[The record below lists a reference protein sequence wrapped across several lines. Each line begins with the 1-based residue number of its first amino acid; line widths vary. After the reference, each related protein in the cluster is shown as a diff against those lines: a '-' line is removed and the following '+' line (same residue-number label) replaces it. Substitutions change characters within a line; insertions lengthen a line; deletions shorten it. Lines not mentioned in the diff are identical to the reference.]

1 MGSRIGEAML
11 TQFLAQSETTNAKA
25 RKFAIEQTVELN
37 NLIPPTVSYES
48 RGNLVII
55 GPTSII
61 VDVAEQFSELNSI
74 TLVSTESDTQDKKT
88 DKTVY
93 HAKEVTIKGFLGAFD
108 VECMVNGERVN
119 LAKTTIG
126 KTAFDLVLDMK
137 LDSVMKEQV
146 PVPGYYPVGR
156 GYPTLAQVLDELPGL
171 VGTFDKPKYFRLNP
185 ELCAH
190 SSRGVKGCERCVDAC
205 PAGAL
210 TSEGS
215 EQTGHHIQINPYLCQ
230 GVGTCATACPT
241 EAISYALPEA
251 EKTQNFATR
260 LLANYKK
267 EGGETPIIAFCSD
280 RHENFNVMALKTMPD
295 HVIPVVLDELLSVGI
310 DTWFSA
316 LVNGAAQVLF
326 IASRRMPETIQ
337 RVLTQ
342 EVEIAQ
348 ALLTQLGLDP
358 QRIQVVYMEALNEM
372 TLIDTPLSVMD
383 APLKGNKRE
392 RLMGALD
399 HLAADSK
406 ANQIEITEI
415 QSLPSHAPYGT
426 ISCETKDCT
435 LCMGCVAVCPTRA
448 LHSDPD
454 SPTLK
459 FVEQD
464 CVQCGLC
471 VSACPEKVLSMKVQ
485 MNWNQETRQET
496 QIVHKEDA
504 ACCISCGTPFAPA
517 SMIEMLRSKLQGNP
531 HFNDE
536 ASIKRLYM
544 CEDCRVRDIFT
555 DLSANPEKQLKV

>member
-1 MGSRIGEAML
+1 M
-11 TQFLAQSETTNAKA
+11 
-25 RKFAIEQTVELN
+25 
-37 NLIPPTVSYES
+37 IPPTVSYES

-55 GPTSII
+55 GPTRII
-61 VDVAEQFSELNSI
+61 VDVAEQFTDLNSI
-74 TLVSTESDTQDKKT
+74 TLVSTESENQAHESER
-88 DKTVY
+88 TVY
-93 HAKEVTIKGFLGAFD
+93 FAKELSVKGFLGAFD
-108 VECMVNGERVN
+108 IECVVNGEKVN
-119 LAKTTIG
+119 LAKVTIG
-126 KTAFDLVLDMK
+126 ATAFDLVLDMK
-137 LDSVMKEQV
+137 LDSVMSEQV

-185 ELCAH
+185 DLCAH

-215 EQTGHHIQINPYLCQ
+215 DQTGHHIQINPYLCQ
-230 GVGTCATACPT
+230 GVGTCSTACPT

-251 EKTQNFATR
+251 EKTQNFAAR

-295 HVIPVVLDELLSVGI
+295 HVIPVVLDEILSVGI

-348 ALLTQLGLDP
+348 AFLMQLGLEP
-358 QRIQVVYMEALNEM
+358 ERVQVVYMEALNDM
-372 TLIDTPLSVMD
+372 MLIDTPLSIID
-383 APLKGNKRE
+383 GQLTGNKRE

-399 HLAADSK
+399 HLAVSS
-406 ANQIEITEI
+406 IEITEI
-415 QSLPSHAPYGT
+415 QAMPSHAPYGT
-426 ISCETKDCT
+426 VNCETKDCT
-435 LCMGCVAVCPTRA
+435 LCMSCVAVCPTRA

-459 FVEQD
+459 FIEQD

-471 VSACPEKVLSMKVQ
+471 VNACPEKALSMKVQ
-485 MNWNQETRQET
+485 MNWNKEQRQET
-496 QIVHKEDA
+496 QIMHKEDA
-504 ACCISCGTPFAPA
+504 ACCLTCGKPFAPA
-517 SMIEMLRSKLQGNP
+517 SMIEMLRVKLQGNP
-531 HFNDE
+531 HFSDE
-536 ASIKRLYM
+536 ASINRLYM
-544 CEDCRVRDIFT
+544 CEDCRVKDIFI

>member
-11 TQFLAQSETTNAKA
+11 SQFLAQSETTNAKA
-25 RKFAIEQTVELN
+25 RQFAITQTVELN

-55 GPTSII
+55 GPTRII
-61 VDVAEQFSELNSI
+61 VDVAEQFTDLNSI
-74 TLVSTESDTQDKKT
+74 TLVSTESENQAHESAR
-88 DKTVY
+88 TVY
-93 HAKEVTIKGFLGAFD
+93 FAKELSVKGFLGAFD
-108 VECMVNGERVN
+108 IECVVNGEKVN
-119 LAKTTIG
+119 LAKVTIG
-126 KTAFDLVLDMK
+126 ATAFDLVLDMK
-137 LDSVMKEQV
+137 LDSVMSEQV

-185 ELCAH
+185 DLCAH

-215 EQTGHHIQINPYLCQ
+215 DQTGHHIQINPYLCQ
-230 GVGTCATACPT
+230 GVGTCSTACPT

-251 EKTQNFATR
+251 EKTQNFSAR
-260 LLANYKK
+260 LLANYRK

-295 HVIPVVLDELLSVGI
+295 HVIPVVLDEILSVGI

-348 ALLTQLGLDP
+348 AFLTQLGLEP
-358 QRIQVVYMEALNEM
+358 ERVQVVYMEALNDM
-372 TLIDTPLSVMD
+372 MLIDTPLSIID
-383 APLKGNKRE
+383 GQLTGNKRE

-399 HLAADSK
+399 HLAVSS
-406 ANQIEITEI
+406 IEITEI
-415 QSLPSHAPYGT
+415 QAMPSHAPYGT
-426 ISCETKDCT
+426 VNCETKDCT
-435 LCMGCVAVCPTRA
+435 LCMSCVAVCPTRA

-459 FVEQD
+459 FIEQD

-471 VSACPEKVLSMKVQ
+471 VNACPEKALSMKVQ
-485 MNWNQETRQET
+485 MNWNKEQRQET
-496 QIVHKEDA
+496 QIMHKEDA
-504 ACCISCGTPFAPA
+504 ACCLTCGKPFAPA
-517 SMIEMLRSKLQGNP
+517 SMIEMLRVKLQGNP
-531 HFNDE
+531 HFSDE
-536 ASIKRLYM
+536 ASINRLYM
-544 CEDCRVRDIFT
+544 CEDCRVKDIFI

>member
-11 TQFLAQSETTNAKA
+11 SQFLAQSETTNAKA
-25 RKFAIEQTVELN
+25 RQFAITQTVELN

-55 GPTSII
+55 GPTRII
-61 VDVAEQFSELNSI
+61 VDVAEQFTDLNSI
-74 TLVSTESDTQDKKT
+74 TLVSTESENQAHESAR
-88 DKTVY
+88 TVY
-93 HAKEVTIKGFLGAFD
+93 FAKELSVKGFLGAFD
-108 VECMVNGERVN
+108 IECVVNGEKVN
-119 LAKTTIG
+119 LAKVTIG
-126 KTAFDLVLDMK
+126 ATAFDLVLDMK
-137 LDSVMKEQV
+137 LDSVMTEQV

-156 GYPTLAQVLDELPGL
+156 GYPTLAQVLDELPDL

-185 ELCAH
+185 DLCAH

-210 TSEGS
+210 TSEGTAES
-215 EQTGHHIQINPYLCQ
+215 GHHIQINPYLCQ
-230 GVGTCATACPT
+230 GVGTCATVCPT

-251 EKTQNFATR
+251 EKTQNFASR
-260 LLANYKK
+260 LLTNYKK

-295 HVIPVVLDELLSVGI
+295 HVIPVVLDEILSVGI

-348 ALLTQLGLDP
+348 AFLTQLGLEP
-358 QRIQVVYMEALNEM
+358 ERVQVVYMEALNEM
-372 TLIDTPLSVMD
+372 TLIDTPLSIID
-383 APLKGNKRE
+383 GQLTGNKRE

-399 HLAADSK
+399 HLAA
-406 ANQIEITEI
+406 NNIEITEI
-415 QSLPSHAPYGT
+415 QTMPSHAPYGT
-426 ISCETKDCT
+426 IDCETKDCT

-459 FVEQD
+459 FIEQD

-471 VSACPEKVLSMKVQ
+471 VNACPEKALSMKVQ
-485 MNWNQETRQET
+485 MNWNQEQRQET
-496 QIVHKEDA
+496 QIMHKEDA
-504 ACCISCGTPFAPA
+504 ACCLTCGKPFAPA
-517 SMIEMLRSKLQGNP
+517 SMIEMLRTKLQGNP
-531 HFNDE
+531 HFSDE
-536 ASIKRLYM
+536 ASINRLYM
-544 CEDCRVRDIFT
+544 CEDCRVKDIFV

>member
-1 MGSRIGEAML
+1 ML

-25 RKFAIEQTVELN
+25 RQFAIAQTVELN

-48 RGNLVII
+48 RGNLIII

-74 TLVSTESDTQDKKT
+74 TLVSTESDAHDKET
-88 DKTVY
+88 EKTVY
-93 HAKEVTIKGFLGAFD
+93 HAKDLSIKGFLGAFD
-108 VECMVNGERVN
+108 VECTLNGERVN
-119 LAKTTIG
+119 LAKATIG
-126 KTAFDLVLDMK
+126 AAAFDLVLDMK
-137 LDSVMKEQV
+137 LDSVMSEQV

-156 GYPTLAQVLDELPGL
+156 GYPTLAQVLDELPAL

-215 EQTGHHIQINPYLCQ
+215 DQTGHHIQINPYLCQ

-316 LVNGAAQVLF
+316 LVNGAAQILF

-348 ALLTQLGLDP
+348 AFLSQLGLDP
-358 QRIQVVYMEALNEM
+358 QRIQVVYMEALHEM
-372 TLIDTPLSVMD
+372 TLIDTPLAVIEQ
-383 APLKGNKRE
+383 PLTGNKRS

-399 HLAADSK
+399 HLAADATS
-406 ANQIEITEI
+406 NNIEITEI
-415 QSLPSHAPYGT
+415 QALPSHAPYGSV
-426 ISCETKDCT
+426 SCETKDCT
-435 LCMGCVAVCPTRA
+435 LCMSCVAVCPTRA

-459 FVEQD
+459 FIEQD

-485 MNWNQETRQET
+485 MNWSQTQRQET
-496 QIVHKEDA
+496 QIMHKEDA
-504 ACCISCGTPFAPA
+504 ACCITCGTPFAPA
-517 SMIEMLRSKLQGNP
+517 SMIEMLRIKLQGNP
-531 HFNDE
+531 HFSDE
-536 ASIKRLYM
+536 ASISRLYM
-544 CEDCRVRDIFT
+544 CEDCRVKDIFI

>member
-11 TQFLAQSETTNAKA
+11 SQFLAQSETTNAKA
-25 RKFAIEQTVELN
+25 RLFAITQTVELN

-55 GPTSII
+55 GPTRII
-61 VDVAEQFSELNSI
+61 VDVAEQFTDLNSI
-74 TLVSTESDTQDKKT
+74 TLVSTESENQAHESAR
-88 DKTVY
+88 TVY
-93 HAKEVTIKGFLGAFD
+93 FAKELSVKGFLGAFD
-108 VECMVNGERVN
+108 IECVVNGEKVN
-119 LAKTTIG
+119 LAKVTIG
-126 KTAFDLVLDMK
+126 ATAFDLVLDMK
-137 LDSVMKEQV
+137 LDSVMSEQV

-185 ELCAH
+185 DLCAH

-210 TSEGS
+210 TSDGTAE
-215 EQTGHHIQINPYLCQ
+215 TGHHIQINPYLCQ
-230 GVGTCATACPT
+230 GVGTCSTACPT

-251 EKTQNFATR
+251 EKTQNFSAR
-260 LLANYKK
+260 LLANYRK

-295 HVIPVVLDELLSVGI
+295 HVIPVVLDEILSVGI

-348 ALLTQLGLDP
+348 AFLTQLGLEP
-358 QRIQVVYMEALNEM
+358 ERVQVVYMEALNDM
-372 TLIDTPLSVMD
+372 MLIDTPLSIID
-383 APLKGNKRE
+383 GQLTGNKRE

-399 HLAADSK
+399 HLAVSS
-406 ANQIEITEI
+406 IEITEI
-415 QSLPSHAPYGT
+415 QAMPSHAPYGT
-426 ISCETKDCT
+426 VNCETKDCT
-435 LCMGCVAVCPTRA
+435 LCMSCVAVCPTRA

-459 FVEQD
+459 FIEQD

-471 VSACPEKVLSMKVQ
+471 VNACPEKALSMKVQ
-485 MNWNQETRQET
+485 MNWNKEQRQET
-496 QIVHKEDA
+496 QIMHKEDA
-504 ACCISCGTPFAPA
+504 ACCLTCGKPFAPA
-517 SMIEMLRSKLQGNP
+517 SMIEMLRVKLQGNP
-531 HFNDE
+531 HFSDE
-536 ASIKRLYM
+536 ASINRLYM
-544 CEDCRVRDIFT
+544 CEDCRVKDIFI

>member
-11 TQFLAQSETTNAKA
+11 SQFLAQSETTNAKA
-25 RKFAIEQTVELN
+25 RQFAITQTVELN

-55 GPTSII
+55 GPTRII
-61 VDVAEQFSELNSI
+61 VDVAEQFTDLNSI
-74 TLVSTESDTQDKKT
+74 TLVSTESENQAHESAR
-88 DKTVY
+88 TVY
-93 HAKEVTIKGFLGAFD
+93 FAKELSVKGFLGAFD
-108 VECMVNGERVN
+108 IECVVNGEKVN
-119 LAKTTIG
+119 LAKVTIG
-126 KTAFDLVLDMK
+126 ATAFDLVLDMK
-137 LDSVMKEQV
+137 LDSVMSEQV

-185 ELCAH
+185 DLCAH

-210 TSEGS
+210 TSDGTAE
-215 EQTGHHIQINPYLCQ
+215 TGHHIQINPYLCQ
-230 GVGTCATACPT
+230 GVGTCSTACPT

-251 EKTQNFATR
+251 EKTQNFSAR
-260 LLANYKK
+260 LLANYRK

-295 HVIPVVLDELLSVGI
+295 HVIPVVLDEILSVGI

-348 ALLTQLGLDP
+348 AFLTQLGLEP
-358 QRIQVVYMEALNEM
+358 ERVQVVYMEALNDM
-372 TLIDTPLSVMD
+372 MLIDTPLSIID
-383 APLKGNKRE
+383 GQLTGNKRE

-399 HLAADSK
+399 HLAVSS
-406 ANQIEITEI
+406 IEITEI
-415 QSLPSHAPYGT
+415 QAMPSHAPYGT
-426 ISCETKDCT
+426 VNCETKDCT
-435 LCMGCVAVCPTRA
+435 LCMSCVAVCPTRA

-459 FVEQD
+459 FIEQD

-471 VSACPEKVLSMKVQ
+471 VNACPEKALSMKVQ
-485 MNWNQETRQET
+485 MNWNKEQRQET
-496 QIVHKEDA
+496 QIMHKEDA
-504 ACCISCGTPFAPA
+504 ACCLTCGKPFAPA
-517 SMIEMLRSKLQGNP
+517 SMIEMLRVKLQGNP
-531 HFNDE
+531 HFSDE
-536 ASIKRLYM
+536 ASINRLYM
-544 CEDCRVRDIFT
+544 CEDCRVKDIFI

>member
-11 TQFLAQSETTNAKA
+11 SQFLAQSETTNAKA
-25 RKFAIEQTVELN
+25 RQFAITQTVELN

-55 GPTSII
+55 GPTRII
-61 VDVAEQFSELNSI
+61 VDVAEQFTDLNSI
-74 TLVSTESDTQDKKT
+74 TLVSTESENQAHESAR
-88 DKTVY
+88 TVY
-93 HAKEVTIKGFLGAFD
+93 FAKELSVKGFLGAFD
-108 VECMVNGERVN
+108 IECVVNGEKVN
-119 LAKTTIG
+119 LAKVTIG
-126 KTAFDLVLDMK
+126 ATAFDLVLDMK
-137 LDSVMKEQV
+137 LDSVMTEQV

-156 GYPTLAQVLDELPGL
+156 GYPTLAQVLDELPDL

-185 ELCAH
+185 DLCAH

-210 TSEGS
+210 TSEGTAES
-215 EQTGHHIQINPYLCQ
+215 GHHIQINPYLCQ
-230 GVGTCATACPT
+230 GVGTCSTACPT

-251 EKTQNFATR
+251 EKTQNFAAR
-260 LLANYKK
+260 LLTNYRK

-295 HVIPVVLDELLSVGI
+295 HVIPVVLDEILSVGI

-348 ALLTQLGLDP
+348 AFLTQLGLEP
-358 QRIQVVYMEALNEM
+358 ERVQVVYMEALNDM
-372 TLIDTPLSVMD
+372 TLIDTPLSIID
-383 APLKGNKRE
+383 GQLTGNKRE

-399 HLAADSK
+399 HLAA
-406 ANQIEITEI
+406 NNIEITEI
-415 QSLPSHAPYGT
+415 QTMPSHAPYGT
-426 ISCETKDCT
+426 IDCETKDCT

-459 FVEQD
+459 FIEQD

-471 VSACPEKVLSMKVQ
+471 VNACPEKALSMKVQ
-485 MNWNQETRQET
+485 MNWNQEQRQET
-496 QIVHKEDA
+496 QIMHKEDA
-504 ACCISCGTPFAPA
+504 ACCLTCGKPFAPA
-517 SMIEMLRSKLQGNP
+517 SMIEMLRTKLQGNP
-531 HFNDE
+531 HFSDE
-536 ASIKRLYM
+536 ASINRLYM
-544 CEDCRVRDIFT
+544 CEDCRVKDIFV

>member
-1 MGSRIGEAML
+1 MGLRIGEAML
-11 TQFLAQSETTNAKA
+11 SQFLAQSETTNAKA
-25 RKFAIEQTVELN
+25 RQFAITQTVELN

-55 GPTSII
+55 GPTRII
-61 VDVAEQFSELNSI
+61 VDVAEQFTDLNSI
-74 TLVSTESDTQDKKT
+74 TLVSTESENQAHESAR
-88 DKTVY
+88 TVY
-93 HAKEVTIKGFLGAFD
+93 FAKELSVKGFLGAFD
-108 VECMVNGERVN
+108 IECVVNGEKVN
-119 LAKTTIG
+119 LAKVTIG
-126 KTAFDLVLDMK
+126 ATAFDLVLDMK
-137 LDSVMKEQV
+137 LDSVMTEQV

-156 GYPTLAQVLDELPGL
+156 GYPTLAQVLDELPDL

-185 ELCAH
+185 DLCAH

-210 TSEGS
+210 TSEGTAES
-215 EQTGHHIQINPYLCQ
+215 GHHIQINPYLCQ
-230 GVGTCATACPT
+230 GVGTCSTACPT

-251 EKTQNFATR
+251 EKTQNFAAR
-260 LLANYKK
+260 LLTNYRK

-295 HVIPVVLDELLSVGI
+295 HVIPVVLDEILSVGI
-310 DTWFSA
+310 DTWFST

-348 ALLTQLGLDP
+348 AFLTQLGLEP
-358 QRIQVVYMEALNEM
+358 ERVQVVYMEALNEM
-372 TLIDTPLSVMD
+372 TLIDTPLSIID
-383 APLKGNKRE
+383 GQLTGNKRE

-399 HLAADSK
+399 HLAA
-406 ANQIEITEI
+406 NNIEITEI
-415 QSLPSHAPYGT
+415 QTMPSHAPYGT
-426 ISCETKDCT
+426 IDCETKDCT

-459 FVEQD
+459 FIEQD

-471 VSACPEKVLSMKVQ
+471 VNACPEKALSMKVQ
-485 MNWNQETRQET
+485 MNWNQEQRQET
-496 QIVHKEDA
+496 QIMHKEDA
-504 ACCISCGTPFAPA
+504 ACCLTCGKPFAPA
-517 SMIEMLRSKLQGNP
+517 SMIEMLRTKLQGNP
-531 HFNDE
+531 HFSDE
-536 ASIKRLYM
+536 ASINRLYM
-544 CEDCRVRDIFT
+544 CEDCRVKDIFV

>member
-11 TQFLAQSETTNAKA
+11 SQFLAQSETTNAKA
-25 RKFAIEQTVELN
+25 RLFAITQTVELN

-55 GPTSII
+55 GPTRII
-61 VDVAEQFSELNSI
+61 VDVAEQFTDLNSI
-74 TLVSTESDTQDKKT
+74 TLVSTESENQAHESER
-88 DKTVY
+88 TVY
-93 HAKEVTIKGFLGAFD
+93 FAKELSVKGFLGAFD
-108 VECMVNGERVN
+108 IECVVNGEKVN
-119 LAKTTIG
+119 LAKVTIG
-126 KTAFDLVLDMK
+126 ATAFDLVLDMK
-137 LDSVMKEQV
+137 LDSVMSEQV

-185 ELCAH
+185 DLCAH

-215 EQTGHHIQINPYLCQ
+215 DQTGHHIQINPYLCQ
-230 GVGTCATACPT
+230 GVGTCSTACPT

-251 EKTQNFATR
+251 EKTQNFAAR

-295 HVIPVVLDELLSVGI
+295 HVIPVVLDEILSVGI

-348 ALLTQLGLDP
+348 AFLMQLGLEP
-358 QRIQVVYMEALNEM
+358 ERVQVVYMEALNDM
-372 TLIDTPLSVMD
+372 MLIDTPLSIID
-383 APLKGNKRE
+383 GQLTGNKRE

-399 HLAADSK
+399 HLAVSS
-406 ANQIEITEI
+406 IEITEI
-415 QSLPSHAPYGT
+415 QVMPSHAPYGT
-426 ISCETKDCT
+426 VNCETKDCT
-435 LCMGCVAVCPTRA
+435 LCMSCVAVCPTRA

-459 FVEQD
+459 FIEQD

-471 VSACPEKVLSMKVQ
+471 VNACPEKALSMKVQ
-485 MNWNQETRQET
+485 MNWNKEQRQET
-496 QIVHKEDA
+496 QIMHKEDA
-504 ACCISCGTPFAPA
+504 ACCLTCGKPFAPA
-517 SMIEMLRSKLQGNP
+517 SMIEMLRVKLQGNP
-531 HFNDE
+531 HFSDE
-536 ASIKRLYM
+536 ASINRLYM
-544 CEDCRVRDIFT
+544 CEDCRVKDIFI

>member
-1 MGSRIGEAML
+1 ML
-11 TQFLAQSETTNAKA
+11 SQFLAQSETTNAKA
-25 RKFAIEQTVELN
+25 RLFAITQTVELN

-55 GPTSII
+55 GPTRII
-61 VDVAEQFSELNSI
+61 VDVAEQFTDLNSI
-74 TLVSTESDTQDKKT
+74 TLVSTESENQAHESER
-88 DKTVY
+88 TVY
-93 HAKEVTIKGFLGAFD
+93 FAKELSVKGFLGAFD
-108 VECMVNGERVN
+108 IECVVNGEKVN
-119 LAKTTIG
+119 LAKVTIG
-126 KTAFDLVLDMK
+126 ATAFDLVLDMK
-137 LDSVMKEQV
+137 LDSVMSEQV

-185 ELCAH
+185 DLCAH

-215 EQTGHHIQINPYLCQ
+215 DQTGHHIQINPYLCQ
-230 GVGTCATACPT
+230 GVGTCSTACPT

-251 EKTQNFATR
+251 EKTQNFAAR

-295 HVIPVVLDELLSVGI
+295 HVIPVVLDEILSVGI

-348 ALLTQLGLDP
+348 AFLMQLGLEP
-358 QRIQVVYMEALNEM
+358 ERVQVVYMEALNDM
-372 TLIDTPLSVMD
+372 MLIDTPLSIID
-383 APLKGNKRE
+383 GQLTGNKRE

-399 HLAADSK
+399 HLAVSS
-406 ANQIEITEI
+406 IEITEI
-415 QSLPSHAPYGT
+415 QVMPSHAPYGT
-426 ISCETKDCT
+426 VNCETKDCT
-435 LCMGCVAVCPTRA
+435 LCMSCVAVCPTRA

-459 FVEQD
+459 FIEQD

-471 VSACPEKVLSMKVQ
+471 VNACPEKALSMKVQ
-485 MNWNQETRQET
+485 MNWNKEQRQET
-496 QIVHKEDA
+496 QIMHKEDA
-504 ACCISCGTPFAPA
+504 ACCLTCGKPFAPA
-517 SMIEMLRSKLQGNP
+517 SMIEMLRVKLQGNP
-531 HFNDE
+531 HFSDE
-536 ASIKRLYM
+536 ASINRLYM
-544 CEDCRVRDIFT
+544 CEDCRVKDIFI

>member
-11 TQFLAQSETTNAKA
+11 SQFLAQSETTNAKA
-25 RKFAIEQTVELN
+25 RLFAITQTVELN

-55 GPTSII
+55 GPTRII
-61 VDVAEQFSELNSI
+61 VDVAEQFTDLNSI
-74 TLVSTESDTQDKKT
+74 TLVSTESENQAHESER
-88 DKTVY
+88 TVY
-93 HAKEVTIKGFLGAFD
+93 FAKELSVKGFLGAFD
-108 VECMVNGERVN
+108 IECVVNGEKVN
-119 LAKTTIG
+119 LAKVTIG
-126 KTAFDLVLDMK
+126 ATAFDLVLDMK
-137 LDSVMKEQV
+137 LDSVMSEQV

-185 ELCAH
+185 DLCAH

-215 EQTGHHIQINPYLCQ
+215 DQTGHHIQINPYLCQ
-230 GVGTCATACPT
+230 GVGTCSTACPT

-251 EKTQNFATR
+251 EKTQNFAAR

-295 HVIPVVLDELLSVGI
+295 HVIPVVLDEILSVGI

-348 ALLTQLGLDP
+348 AFLMQLGLEP
-358 QRIQVVYMEALNEM
+358 ERVQVVYMEALNDM
-372 TLIDTPLSVMD
+372 MLIDTPLSIID
-383 APLKGNKRE
+383 GQLTGNKRE

-399 HLAADSK
+399 HLAVSS
-406 ANQIEITEI
+406 IEITEI
-415 QSLPSHAPYGT
+415 QAMPSHAPYGT
-426 ISCETKDCT
+426 VNCETKDCT
-435 LCMGCVAVCPTRA
+435 LCMSCVAVCPTRA

-459 FVEQD
+459 FIEQD

-471 VSACPEKVLSMKVQ
+471 VNACPEKALSMKVQ
-485 MNWNQETRQET
+485 MNWNKEQRQET
-496 QIVHKEDA
+496 QIMHKEDA
-504 ACCISCGTPFAPA
+504 ACCLTCGKPFAPA
-517 SMIEMLRSKLQGNP
+517 SMIEMLRVKLQGNP
-531 HFNDE
+531 HFSDE
-536 ASIKRLYM
+536 ASINRLYM
-544 CEDCRVRDIFT
+544 CEDCRVKDIFI

>member
-1 MGSRIGEAML
+1 ML

-25 RKFAIEQTVELN
+25 RQFAIAQTVELN

-55 GPTSII
+55 GPTRII
-61 VDVAEQFSELNSI
+61 VDVAEQFTDLNSI
-74 TLVSTESDTQDKKT
+74 TLVSTESEIQAHESDR
-88 DKTVY
+88 TVY
-93 HAKEVTIKGFLGAFD
+93 FAKDLSVKGFLGAFD
-108 VECMVNGERVN
+108 IECVVNGEKVN
-119 LAKTTIG
+119 LAKVTTG
-126 KTAFDLVLDMK
+126 AMAFDLVLDMK
-137 LDSVMKEQV
+137 LDSVMSEQV

-185 ELCAH
+185 DLCAH

-210 TSEGS
+210 TSEGTA
-215 EQTGHHIQINPYLCQ
+215 ETGHNIQINPYLCQ
-230 GVGTCATACPT
+230 GVGTCSTACPT

-251 EKTQNFATR
+251 EKTQNFAAR

-295 HVIPVVLDELLSVGI
+295 HIIPVVLDEILSVGI

-348 ALLTQLGLDP
+348 AFLTQLGLEP
-358 QRIQVVYMEALNEM
+358 ERVQVVYMEALNEM
-372 TLIDTPLSVMD
+372 VLIDTPLSVID
-383 APLKGNKRE
+383 GPLTGNKRE

-399 HLAADSK
+399 HLALNAA
-406 ANQIEITEI
+406 ANDIEVIDV
-415 QSLPSHAPYGT
+415 QAMPFHAPYGT
-426 ISCETKDCT
+426 IDCVTKDCT

-448 LHSDPD
+448 LHGDQD

-459 FVEQD
+459 FIEQD

-471 VSACPEKVLSMKVQ
+471 VNACPEKALSMKVQ
-485 MNWNQETRQET
+485 MNWNKEERQET
-496 QIVHKEDA
+496 QIMHKEDA
-504 ACCISCGTPFAPA
+504 ACCLTCNKPFAPA
-517 SMIEMLRSKLQGNP
+517 SMIEMLRVKLQGNP
-531 HFNDE
+531 HFSDE
-536 ASIKRLYM
+536 ASINRLYM
-544 CEDCRVRDIFT
+544 CEDCRVKDIFI

>member
-1 MGSRIGEAML
+1 ML
-11 TQFLAQSETTNAKA
+11 SQFLAQSETTNAKA
-25 RKFAIEQTVELN
+25 RQFAITQTVELN

-55 GPTSII
+55 GPTRII
-61 VDVAEQFSELNSI
+61 VDVAEQFTDLNSI
-74 TLVSTESDTQDKKT
+74 TLVSTESENQAHESAR
-88 DKTVY
+88 TVY
-93 HAKEVTIKGFLGAFD
+93 FAKELSVKGFLGAFD
-108 VECMVNGERVN
+108 IECVVNGEKVN
-119 LAKTTIG
+119 LAKVTIG
-126 KTAFDLVLDMK
+126 ATAFDLVLDMK
-137 LDSVMKEQV
+137 LDSVMTEQV

-156 GYPTLAQVLDELPGL
+156 GYPTLAQVLDELPDL

-185 ELCAH
+185 DLCAH

-210 TSEGS
+210 TSEGTAES
-215 EQTGHHIQINPYLCQ
+215 GHHIQINPYLCQ
-230 GVGTCATACPT
+230 GVGTCSTACPT

-251 EKTQNFATR
+251 EKTQNFAAR
-260 LLANYKK
+260 LLTNYRK

-295 HVIPVVLDELLSVGI
+295 HVIPVVLDEILSVGI

-326 IASRRMPETIQ
+326 IASRRIPETIQ

-348 ALLTQLGLDP
+348 AFLTQLGLEP
-358 QRIQVVYMEALNEM
+358 ERVQVVYMEALNEM
-372 TLIDTPLSVMD
+372 TLIDTPLSIID
-383 APLKGNKRE
+383 GQLTGNKRE

-399 HLAADSK
+399 HLAA
-406 ANQIEITEI
+406 NNIEITEI
-415 QSLPSHAPYGT
+415 QTMPSHAPYGT
-426 ISCETKDCT
+426 IDCETKDCT

-459 FVEQD
+459 FIEQD

-471 VSACPEKVLSMKVQ
+471 VNACPEKALSMKVQ
-485 MNWNQETRQET
+485 MNWNQEQRQET
-496 QIVHKEDA
+496 QIMHKEDA
-504 ACCISCGTPFAPA
+504 ACCLTCGKPFAPA
-517 SMIEMLRSKLQGNP
+517 SMIEMLRTKLQGNP
-531 HFNDE
+531 HFSDE
-536 ASIKRLYM
+536 ASINRLYM
-544 CEDCRVRDIFT
+544 CEDCRVKDIFV

>member
-11 TQFLAQSETTNAKA
+11 SQFLAQSETTNAKA
-25 RKFAIEQTVELN
+25 RLFAITQTVELN

-55 GPTSII
+55 GPTRII
-61 VDVAEQFSELNSI
+61 VDVAEQFSDLNSI
-74 TLVSTESDTQDKKT
+74 TLVSTESENQAHESER
-88 DKTVY
+88 TVY
-93 HAKEVTIKGFLGAFD
+93 FAKELSVKGFLGAFD
-108 VECMVNGERVN
+108 IECVVNGEKVN
-119 LAKTTIG
+119 LAKVTIG
-126 KTAFDLVLDMK
+126 ATAFDLVLDMK
-137 LDSVMKEQV
+137 LDSVMSEQV

-185 ELCAH
+185 DLCAH

-215 EQTGHHIQINPYLCQ
+215 DQTGHHIQINPYLCQ
-230 GVGTCATACPT
+230 GVGTCSTACPT

-251 EKTQNFATR
+251 EKTQNFAAR

-295 HVIPVVLDELLSVGI
+295 HVIPVVLDEILSVGI

-348 ALLTQLGLDP
+348 AFLMQLGLEP
-358 QRIQVVYMEALNEM
+358 ERVQVVYMEALNDM
-372 TLIDTPLSVMD
+372 MLIDTPLSIID
-383 APLKGNKRE
+383 GQLTGNKRE

-399 HLAADSK
+399 HLAVSS
-406 ANQIEITEI
+406 IEITEI
-415 QSLPSHAPYGT
+415 QAMPSHAPYGT
-426 ISCETKDCT
+426 VNCETKDCT
-435 LCMGCVAVCPTRA
+435 LCMSCVAVCPTRA

-459 FVEQD
+459 FIEQD

-471 VSACPEKVLSMKVQ
+471 VNACPEKALSMKVQ
-485 MNWNQETRQET
+485 MNWNKEQRQET
-496 QIVHKEDA
+496 QIMHKEDA
-504 ACCISCGTPFAPA
+504 ACCLTCGKPFAPA
-517 SMIEMLRSKLQGNP
+517 SMIEMLRVKLQGNP
-531 HFNDE
+531 HFSDE
-536 ASIKRLYM
+536 ASINRLYM
-544 CEDCRVRDIFT
+544 CEDCRVKDIFI

>member
-25 RKFAIEQTVELN
+25 RQFAIAQTVELN

-48 RGNLVII
+48 RGNLIII

-74 TLVSTESDTQDKKT
+74 TLVSTESDAHDKET
-88 DKTVY
+88 EKTVY
-93 HAKEVTIKGFLGAFD
+93 HAKDLSIKGFLGAFD
-108 VECMVNGERVN
+108 VECTLNGERVN
-119 LAKTTIG
+119 LAKATIG
-126 KTAFDLVLDMK
+126 AAAFDLVLDMK
-137 LDSVMKEQV
+137 LDSVMSEQV

-156 GYPTLAQVLDELPGL
+156 GYPTLAQVLDELPAL

-215 EQTGHHIQINPYLCQ
+215 DQTGHHIQINPYLCQ

-260 LLANYKK
+260 LLTNYKK
-267 EGGETPIIAFCSD
+267 EGGKTPIIAFCSD

-316 LVNGAAQVLF
+316 LVNGAAQILF

-348 ALLTQLGLDP
+348 AFLSQLGLDP
-358 QRIQVVYMEALNEM
+358 QRIQVVYMEALHEM
-372 TLIDTPLSVMD
+372 TLIDTPLAVIEQ
-383 APLKGNKRE
+383 PLEGNKRT

-399 HLAADSK
+399 HLATDAIS
-406 ANQIEITEI
+406 NNIEITEI
-415 QSLPSHAPYGT
+415 QSLPSHAPYGSV
-426 ISCETKDCT
+426 SCETKDCT

-459 FVEQD
+459 FIEQD

-485 MNWNQETRQET
+485 MNWSQTQRQET
-496 QIVHKEDA
+496 QIMHKEDA
-504 ACCISCGTPFAPA
+504 ACCITCGTPFAPA
-517 SMIEMLRSKLQGNP
+517 SMIEMLRVKLQGNP
-531 HFNDE
+531 HFSDE
-536 ASIKRLYM
+536 ASISRLYM
-544 CEDCRVRDIFT
+544 CEDCRVKDIFI

>member
-11 TQFLAQSETTNAKA
+11 SQFLAQSETTNAKA
-25 RKFAIEQTVELN
+25 RQFAITQTVELN
-37 NLIPPTVSYES
+37 NLIPPTVGYES

-55 GPTSII
+55 GPTRII
-61 VDVAEQFSELNSI
+61 VDVAEQFTDLNSI
-74 TLVSTESDTQDKKT
+74 TLVSTESENQAHESAR
-88 DKTVY
+88 TVY
-93 HAKEVTIKGFLGAFD
+93 FAKELSVKGFLGAFD
-108 VECMVNGERVN
+108 IECVVNGEKVN
-119 LAKTTIG
+119 LAKVTIG
-126 KTAFDLVLDMK
+126 ATAFDLVLDMK
-137 LDSVMKEQV
+137 LDSVMTEQV

-156 GYPTLAQVLDELPGL
+156 GYPTLAQVLDELPDL

-185 ELCAH
+185 DLCAH

-210 TSEGS
+210 TSEGTAES
-215 EQTGHHIQINPYLCQ
+215 GHHIQINPYLCQ
-230 GVGTCATACPT
+230 GVGTCSTACPT

-251 EKTQNFATR
+251 EKTQNFAAR
-260 LLANYKK
+260 LLTNYRK

-295 HVIPVVLDELLSVGI
+295 HVIPVVLDEILSVGI

-348 ALLTQLGLDP
+348 AFLTQLGLEP
-358 QRIQVVYMEALNEM
+358 ERVQVVYMEALNEM
-372 TLIDTPLSVMD
+372 TLIDTPLSIID
-383 APLKGNKRE
+383 GQLTGNKRE

-399 HLAADSK
+399 HLAA
-406 ANQIEITEI
+406 NNIEITEI
-415 QSLPSHAPYGT
+415 QTMPSHAPYGT
-426 ISCETKDCT
+426 IDCETKDCT

-459 FVEQD
+459 FIEQD

-471 VSACPEKVLSMKVQ
+471 VNACPEKALSMKVQ
-485 MNWNQETRQET
+485 MNWNQEQRQET
-496 QIVHKEDA
+496 QIMHKEDA
-504 ACCISCGTPFAPA
+504 ACCLTCGKPFAPA
-517 SMIEMLRSKLQGNP
+517 SMIEMLRTKLQGNP
-531 HFNDE
+531 HFSDE
-536 ASIKRLYM
+536 ASINRLYM
-544 CEDCRVRDIFT
+544 CEDCRVKDIFV

>member
-1 MGSRIGEAML
+1 ML
-11 TQFLAQSETTNAKA
+11 SQFLAQSETTNAKA
-25 RKFAIEQTVELN
+25 RQFAITQTVELN

-55 GPTSII
+55 GPTRII
-61 VDVAEQFSELNSI
+61 VDVAEQFTDLNSI
-74 TLVSTESDTQDKKT
+74 TLVSTESENQAHESAR
-88 DKTVY
+88 TVY
-93 HAKEVTIKGFLGAFD
+93 FAKELSVKGFLGAFD
-108 VECMVNGERVN
+108 IECVVNGEKVN
-119 LAKTTIG
+119 LAKVTIG
-126 KTAFDLVLDMK
+126 ATAFDLVLDMK
-137 LDSVMKEQV
+137 LDSVMTEQV

-156 GYPTLAQVLDELPGL
+156 GYPTLAQVLDELPDL

-185 ELCAH
+185 DLCAH

-210 TSEGS
+210 TSEGTAES
-215 EQTGHHIQINPYLCQ
+215 GHHIQINPYLCQ
-230 GVGTCATACPT
+230 GVGTCSTACPT

-251 EKTQNFATR
+251 EKTQNFAAR
-260 LLANYKK
+260 LLTNYRK

-295 HVIPVVLDELLSVGI
+295 HVIPVVLDEILSVGI

-348 ALLTQLGLDP
+348 AFLTQLGLEP
-358 QRIQVVYMEALNEM
+358 ERVQVVYMEALNDM
-372 TLIDTPLSVMD
+372 TLIDTPLSIID
-383 APLKGNKRE
+383 GQLTGNKRE

-399 HLAADSK
+399 HLAA
-406 ANQIEITEI
+406 NNIEITEI
-415 QSLPSHAPYGT
+415 QTMPSHAPYGT
-426 ISCETKDCT
+426 IDCETKDCT

-459 FVEQD
+459 FIEQD

-471 VSACPEKVLSMKVQ
+471 VNACPEKALGMKVQ
-485 MNWNQETRQET
+485 MNWNQEQRQET
-496 QIVHKEDA
+496 QIMHKEDA
-504 ACCISCGTPFAPA
+504 ACCLTCGKPFAPA
-517 SMIEMLRSKLQGNP
+517 SMIEMLRTKLQGNP
-531 HFNDE
+531 HFSDE
-536 ASIKRLYM
+536 ASINRLYM
-544 CEDCRVRDIFT
+544 CEDCRVKDIFV

>member
-1 MGSRIGEAML
+1 ML
-11 TQFLAQSETTNAKA
+11 SQFLAQSETTNAKA
-25 RKFAIEQTVELN
+25 RLFAITQTVELN

-55 GPTSII
+55 GPTRII
-61 VDVAEQFSELNSI
+61 VDVAEQFTDLNSI
-74 TLVSTESDTQDKKT
+74 TLVSTESENQAHESER
-88 DKTVY
+88 TVY
-93 HAKEVTIKGFLGAFD
+93 FAKELSVKGFLGAFD
-108 VECMVNGERVN
+108 IECVVNGEKVN
-119 LAKTTIG
+119 LAKVTIG
-126 KTAFDLVLDMK
+126 ATAFDLVLDMK
-137 LDSVMKEQV
+137 LDSVMSEQV

-185 ELCAH
+185 DLCAH

-210 TSEGS
+210 TSEGTA
-215 EQTGHHIQINPYLCQ
+215 ETGHHIQINPYLCQ
-230 GVGTCATACPT
+230 GVGTCSTACPT

-251 EKTQNFATR
+251 EKTQNFAAR
-260 LLANYKK
+260 LLANYRK

-295 HVIPVVLDELLSVGI
+295 HVIPVVLDEILSVGI

-348 ALLTQLGLDP
+348 AFLTQLGLEP
-358 QRIQVVYMEALNEM
+358 ERVQVVYMEALNDM
-372 TLIDTPLSVMD
+372 MLIGTPLSIID
-383 APLKGNKRE
+383 GQLTGNKRE

-399 HLAADSK
+399 HLAANS
-406 ANQIEITEI
+406 IEITEI
-415 QSLPSHAPYGT
+415 QAMPSHAPYGT
-426 ISCETKDCT
+426 VNCETKDCT
-435 LCMGCVAVCPTRA
+435 LCMSCVAVCPTRA

-459 FVEQD
+459 FIEQD

-471 VSACPEKVLSMKVQ
+471 VNACPEKALSMKVQ
-485 MNWNQETRQET
+485 MNWNKEQRQET
-496 QIVHKEDA
+496 QVMHKEDA
-504 ACCISCGTPFAPA
+504 ACCLTCGKPFAPA
-517 SMIEMLRSKLQGNP
+517 SMIEMLRVKLQGNP
-531 HFNDE
+531 HFSDE
-536 ASIKRLYM
+536 ASINRLYM
-544 CEDCRVRDIFT
+544 CEDCRVKDIFI

>member
-1 MGSRIGEAML
+1 ML
-11 TQFLAQSETTNAKA
+11 SQFLAQSETTNAKA
-25 RKFAIEQTVELN
+25 RQFAITQTVELN

-55 GPTSII
+55 GPTRII
-61 VDVAEQFSELNSI
+61 VDVAEQFTDLNSI
-74 TLVSTESDTQDKKT
+74 TLVSTESENQAHESAR
-88 DKTVY
+88 TVY
-93 HAKEVTIKGFLGAFD
+93 FAKELSVKGFLGAFD
-108 VECMVNGERVN
+108 IECVVNGEKVN
-119 LAKTTIG
+119 LAKVTIG
-126 KTAFDLVLDMK
+126 ATAFDLVLDMK
-137 LDSVMKEQV
+137 LDSVMTEQV

-156 GYPTLAQVLDELPGL
+156 GYPTLAQVLDELPDL

-185 ELCAH
+185 DLCAH

-210 TSEGS
+210 TSEGTAES
-215 EQTGHHIQINPYLCQ
+215 GHHIQINPYLCQ
-230 GVGTCATACPT
+230 GVGTCSTACPT

-251 EKTQNFATR
+251 EKTQNFAAR
-260 LLANYKK
+260 LLTNYRK

-295 HVIPVVLDELLSVGI
+295 HVIPVVLDEILSVGI
-310 DTWFSA
+310 DTWFST

-348 ALLTQLGLDP
+348 AFLTQLGLEP
-358 QRIQVVYMEALNEM
+358 ERVQVVYMEALNEM
-372 TLIDTPLSVMD
+372 TLIDTPLSIID
-383 APLKGNKRE
+383 GQLTGNKRE

-399 HLAADSK
+399 HLAA
-406 ANQIEITEI
+406 NNIEITEI
-415 QSLPSHAPYGT
+415 QTMPSHAPYGT
-426 ISCETKDCT
+426 IDCETKDCT

-459 FVEQD
+459 FIEQD

-471 VSACPEKVLSMKVQ
+471 VNACPEKALSMKVQ
-485 MNWNQETRQET
+485 MNWNQEQRQET
-496 QIVHKEDA
+496 QIMHKEDA
-504 ACCISCGTPFAPA
+504 ACCLTCGKPFAPA
-517 SMIEMLRSKLQGNP
+517 SMIEMLRTKLQGNP
-531 HFNDE
+531 HFSDE
-536 ASIKRLYM
+536 ASINRLYM
-544 CEDCRVRDIFT
+544 CEDCRVKDIFV

>member
-11 TQFLAQSETTNAKA
+11 SQFLAQSETTNAKA
-25 RKFAIEQTVELN
+25 RQFAITQTVELN

-55 GPTSII
+55 GPTRII
-61 VDVAEQFSELNSI
+61 VDVAEQFTDLNSI
-74 TLVSTESDTQDKKT
+74 TLVSTESENQAHESAR
-88 DKTVY
+88 TVY
-93 HAKEVTIKGFLGAFD
+93 FAKELSVKGFLGAFD
-108 VECMVNGERVN
+108 IECVVNGEKVN
-119 LAKTTIG
+119 LAKVTIG
-126 KTAFDLVLDMK
+126 ATAFDLVLDMK
-137 LDSVMKEQV
+137 LDSVMTEQV

-156 GYPTLAQVLDELPGL
+156 GYPTLAQVLDELPDL

-185 ELCAH
+185 DLCAH

-210 TSEGS
+210 TSEGTAES
-215 EQTGHHIQINPYLCQ
+215 GHHIQINPYLCQ

-251 EKTQNFATR
+251 EKTQNFASR
-260 LLANYKK
+260 LLTNYKK

-295 HVIPVVLDELLSVGI
+295 HVIPVVLDEILSVGI

-348 ALLTQLGLDP
+348 AFLTQLGLEP
-358 QRIQVVYMEALNEM
+358 ERVQVVYMEALNEM
-372 TLIDTPLSVMD
+372 TLIDTPLSIID
-383 APLKGNKRE
+383 GQLTGNKRE

-399 HLAADSK
+399 HLAA
-406 ANQIEITEI
+406 NNIEITEI
-415 QSLPSHAPYGT
+415 QTMPSHAPYGT
-426 ISCETKDCT
+426 IDCETKDCT

-459 FVEQD
+459 FIEQD
-464 CVQCGLC
+464 CVQCSLC
-471 VSACPEKVLSMKVQ
+471 VNACPEKALSMKVQ
-485 MNWNQETRQET
+485 MNWNQEQRQET
-496 QIVHKEDA
+496 QIMHKEDA
-504 ACCISCGTPFAPA
+504 ACCLTCGKPFAPA
-517 SMIEMLRSKLQGNP
+517 SMIEMLRTKLQGNP
-531 HFNDE
+531 HFSDE
-536 ASIKRLYM
+536 ASINRLYM
-544 CEDCRVRDIFT
+544 CEDCRVKDIFV

>member
-25 RKFAIEQTVELN
+25 RQFAIAQTVELN

-48 RGNLVII
+48 RGNLIII

-74 TLVSTESDTQDKKT
+74 TLVSTESDAHDKET
-88 DKTVY
+88 ERTVY
-93 HAKEVTIKGFLGAFD
+93 HAKDLSIKGFLGAFD
-108 VECMVNGERVN
+108 VECTLNGERVN
-119 LAKTTIG
+119 LAKATIG
-126 KTAFDLVLDMK
+126 AAAFDLVLDMK
-137 LDSVMKEQV
+137 LDSVMSEQV

-156 GYPTLAQVLDELPGL
+156 GYPTLAQVLDELPAL

-215 EQTGHHIQINPYLCQ
+215 DQTGHHIQINPYLCQ

-260 LLANYKK
+260 LLENYKK
-267 EGGETPIIAFCSD
+267 EGGKTPIIAFCSD

-316 LVNGAAQVLF
+316 LVNGAAQILF

-348 ALLTQLGLDP
+348 VFLSQLGLDP
-358 QRIQVVYMEALNEM
+358 QRIQVVYMEALHEM
-372 TLIDTPLSVMD
+372 TLVDTPLAVIEQ
-383 APLKGNKRE
+383 PLTGNKRA

-399 HLAADSK
+399 HLAADATS
-406 ANQIEITEI
+406 NNIEITEI
-415 QSLPSHAPYGT
+415 QSLPSHAPYGSV
-426 ISCETKDCT
+426 SCETKDCT
-435 LCMGCVAVCPTRA
+435 LCMSCVAVCPTRA

-459 FVEQD
+459 FIEQD

-485 MNWNQETRQET
+485 MNWSQAERQET
-496 QIVHKEDA
+496 QIMHKEDA
-504 ACCISCGTPFAPA
+504 ACCITCGTPFAPA
-517 SMIEMLRSKLQGNP
+517 SMIEMLRVKLQGNP
-531 HFNDE
+531 HFSDE
-536 ASIKRLYM
+536 ASISRLYM
-544 CEDCRVRDIFT
+544 CEDCRVKDIFT

>member
-11 TQFLAQSETTNAKA
+11 SQFLAQSETTNAKA
-25 RKFAIEQTVELN
+25 RQFAITQTVELN

-55 GPTSII
+55 GPTRII
-61 VDVAEQFSELNSI
+61 VDVAEQFTDLNSI
-74 TLVSTESDTQDKKT
+74 TLVSTESENQAHESAR
-88 DKTVY
+88 TVY
-93 HAKEVTIKGFLGAFD
+93 FAKELSVKGFLGAFD
-108 VECMVNGERVN
+108 IECVVNGEKVN
-119 LAKTTIG
+119 LAKVTIG
-126 KTAFDLVLDMK
+126 ATAFDLVLDMK
-137 LDSVMKEQV
+137 LDSVMTEQV

-156 GYPTLAQVLDELPGL
+156 GYPTLAQVLDELPDL

-185 ELCAH
+185 DLCAH

-210 TSEGS
+210 TSEGTAES
-215 EQTGHHIQINPYLCQ
+215 GHHIQINPYLCQ
-230 GVGTCATACPT
+230 GVGTCSTACPT

-251 EKTQNFATR
+251 EKTQNFAAR
-260 LLANYKK
+260 LLTNYRK

-295 HVIPVVLDELLSVGI
+295 HVIPVVLDEILSVGI

-348 ALLTQLGLDP
+348 AFLTQLGLEP
-358 QRIQVVYMEALNEM
+358 ERVQVVYMEALNEM
-372 TLIDTPLSVMD
+372 TLIDTPLSIID
-383 APLKGNKRE
+383 GQLTGNKRE

-399 HLAADSK
+399 HLAA
-406 ANQIEITEI
+406 NNIEITEI
-415 QSLPSHAPYGT
+415 QTMPSHAPYGT
-426 ISCETKDCT
+426 IDCETKDCT

-459 FVEQD
+459 FIEQD

-471 VSACPEKVLSMKVQ
+471 VNACPEKALSMKVQ
-485 MNWNQETRQET
+485 MNWNQEQRQET
-496 QIVHKEDA
+496 QIMHKEDA
-504 ACCISCGTPFAPA
+504 ACCLTCGKPFAPA
-517 SMIEMLRSKLQGNP
+517 SMIEMLRTKLQGNP
-531 HFNDE
+531 HFSDE
-536 ASIKRLYM
+536 ASINRLYM
-544 CEDCRVRDIFT
+544 CEDCRVKDIFV